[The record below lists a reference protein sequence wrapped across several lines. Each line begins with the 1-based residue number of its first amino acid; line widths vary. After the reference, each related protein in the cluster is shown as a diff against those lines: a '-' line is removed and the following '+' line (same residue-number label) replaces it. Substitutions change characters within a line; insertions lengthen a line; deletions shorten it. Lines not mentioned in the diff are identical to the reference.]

1 MVDITSGIAED
12 LAVDVVLVAEGKNID
27 IPLRQSLHAFF
38 FGNPGL
44 DHGIGHFR
52 GSRGGLRG
60 AGGNS
65 TDSKIDANID
75 RGF

>member
-1 MVDITSGIAED
+1 MPTLTVCRVVRTSVRLGPERTAQALKIILT
-12 LAVDVVLVAEGKNID
+12 LAVQ
-27 IPLRQSLHAFF
+27 R
-38 FGNPGL
+38 GL